1 MADLRTLTFNL
12 VFNGDTAAINQAN
25 TAADNLG
32 GTFKKLG
39 GIVATAF
46 AADKIISF
54 GKASIESAASALAI
68 GSQFEQTFAEFQPA
82 AQSAIDGMATEFGM
96 VPNRLKPAMSQ
107 MTSMFKGLGLDTT
120 QSMEKATDAITVS
133 ADAAAFYDKS
143 FDEANGSLTSFIKG
157 NYEGGEAIGL
167 FANDTQMA
175 AYAVES
181 GLIGMTKEW
190 AGMDEAQKQATRLE
204 YAQNMQKLAG
214 ATGQAAR
221 ESDGYENQ
229 LGNINQAWQDFLAIV
244 GGPVLGGV
252 IDIMKSIT
260 TNIQAAGDKVIF
272 LQDGFNGLGDPAA
285 LSGLDADLYQVGEKV
300 RQLSDGFQLAVSAV
314 GDFIN
319 AHGGISG
326 VITTVEILVGAFVA
340 VKTAMMIG
348 GIISAVSTA
357 FGVLTGVMGALII
370 ANIASVIET
379 GILVAMYAG
388 ETIAAGAAAVATGVM
403 TAAQWALNAA
413 LTANPIGIIIA
424 LIVAFVAGI
433 VYLWNTNEGF
443 RNAIIS
449 IWEAIKGA
457 FSAAWEG
464 IQAAWS
470 ACAPFFQAVW
480 DGIVAVFNAVVGFF
494 VGIYQAEWDGIMA
507 VWGAA
512 VGFFEGI
519 VSGIQSAFSNISQF
533 IIDAFNGAVTFLQEL
548 PGKAL
553 EWATDMMQGFID
565 GIKNGITAVGDAIKA
580 VADKITSFIHFTR
593 PDEGPLRQYETWM
606 PDMMQGLAAGI
617 TDNVGLVKQ
626 ALGGMTTDMN
636 ASVTGQ
642 INGIKSTSSSSG
654 SGGGGGTMNFSPN
667 ITVNVNGGGQ
677 VKESFSSIEQQL
689 NLFMDEFAQKMAL
702 RNPKVAY

>member
-1 MADLRTLTFNL
+1 MADVRSLVFNL
-12 VFNGDTAAINQAN
+12 VFNGNTSEINNAN

-32 GTFKKLG
+32 NTFKKLG

-46 AADKIISF
+46 AADKIIAF
-54 GKASIESAASALAI
+54 GKASVESAASALALD
-68 GSQFEQTFAEFQPA
+68 SQFEQVFSNLQPA
-82 AQSAIDGMATEFGM
+82 AQEAIDGMATEFGM
-96 VPNRLKPAMSQ
+96 VPNRLKPAMTQ
-107 MTSMFKGLGLDTT
+107 ATSMFKGLGLDTAAA
-120 QSMEKATDAITVS
+120 MEMATDAVTVS

-143 FDEANGSLTSFIKG
+143 FDEANSSLNSFIKG
-157 NYEGGEAIGL
+157 NYEGGEAIGV

-175 AYAVES
+175 AYAMEK
-181 GLIGMTKEW
+181 GLVGTSAEW
-190 AGMDEAQKQATRLE
+190 SALDEATKQATRLE

-260 TNIQAAGDKVIF
+260 SNIQAAGDKVIF
-272 LQDGFNGLGDPAA
+272 LQNGFAGIDSGG
-285 LSGLDADLYQVGEKV
+285 LSGIDADLYNVGEKI
-300 RQLSDGFQLAVSAV
+300 RGIYDGFQTIIGAV

-319 AHGGISG
+319 AHGGIAG
-326 VITTVEILVGAFVA
+326 VIDALTTLAGAFVI

-357 FGVLTGVMGALII
+357 FGVLTGIMSALSI
-370 ANIASVIET
+370 ANIVSAAET
-379 GILVAMYAG
+379 GILMAMYAG
-388 ETIAAGAAAVATGVM
+388 QAIAAGASAIATGVM

-443 RNAIIS
+443 RDAVIA

-457 FSAAWEG
+457 IQTAWEG
-464 IQAAWS
+464 IQS
-470 ACAPFFQAVW
+470 A
-480 DGIVAVFNAVVGFF
+480 
-494 VGIYQAEWDGIMA
+494 
-507 VWGAA
+507 WGAA

-519 VSGIQSAFSNISQF
+519 VSGIQSAFASVSQV
-533 IIDAFNGAVTFLQEL
+533 IIDAFNGAVKFLQEL
-548 PGKAL
+548 PQNAIK
-553 EWATDMMQGFID
+553 WAKDMMDGFVQ
-565 GIKNGITAVGDAIKA
+565 GIKDGTSAVGDAIKG
-580 VADKITSFIHFTR
+580 VADKIKSFLHFSR

-606 PDMMQGLAAGI
+606 PDMMQGLASGI
-617 TDNVGLVKQ
+617 TNNVGLVKE
-626 ALGGMTTDMN
+626 ALSGMTGQMSAKVTGEV
-636 ASVTGQ
+636 SVT
-642 INGIKSTSSSSG
+642 TATASSG
-654 SGGGGGTMNFSPN
+654 SGVMNFSPQ
-667 ITVNVNGGGQ
+667 ITVNVNGGGT

-689 NLFMDEFAQKMAL
+689 NLFMDEYAQKMAL